1 LPFAAHVDVGTQPT
15 CSLPPPRRVVVVV
28 SFPAQRSARHH
39 TPPSL
44 ARIASPPARQADLPL
59 HYLCISASPT
69 LRFPNPAEHRNRRA
83 PGAIKKG
90 RPLPAKVKFC
100 QQTTTTAS
108 FQKKNNHHRIA
119 AGKASLASHHRA
131 EREGGNAR
139 GEAKASI
146 KRRGGDEACRPNPS
160 NFPPPPSLPHARIE
174 ILARTARGEATRT
187 RARPDPSSPPVA
199 DAAAADRPGGRG
211 GEGRTDAME
220 ADSGKLFV
228 GGISWETDEDRLRE
242 YFGRFGEVTEA
253 VIMRDRNTGR
263 ARGFGFVVFA
273 DSAVAERVTMDKHMI
288 DGRMVEAKK
297 AVPRDDQSIASKN
310 NGSSIGSPGPGRTR
324 KIFVGGL
331 ASNVTEVEFRRYFEQ
346 FGVITDV
353 VVMYDH
359 NTQRPRGFGF
369 ITYDSEDAVD
379 KALHKNFHE
388 LNGKMVEVKRAV
400 PKEQS
405 PGPIVRSPAGGQN
418 YAMSR
423 VHNILNG
430 FNQGY
435 NPNPIGGYGMRVDGR
450 YGLLTGARNGFSSFG
465 PGFGMG
471 MNIEGG
477 MSGNF
482 GGSSGFINS
491 SNGRQIGSYYN
502 GSSNRLG
509 SPIGYVGLND
519 DSGSILSSMSRNVW
533 SNGNLNYTGNPT
545 NMNAFAPPGSGGGI
559 PGDGISWGGLT
570 SAHGMGNISSLGSG
584 NLGRGTGDNNFGLPS
599 GNYARTNS
607 TGTIGE
613 PFSASANAYESNNPG
628 AYGSSSIYGDSTW
641 RFTSSEV
648 DMPPFGHDLGNVD
661 PDIKSEISAGYMGN
675 YTVNNNQTSR
685 GITS

>member
-1 LPFAAHVDVGTQPT
+1 MKLGQ
-15 CSLPPPRRVVVVV
+15 L
-28 SFPAQRSARHH
+28 
-39 TPPSL
+39 L
-44 ARIASPPARQADLPL
+44 WIA
-59 HYLCISASPT
+59 
-69 LRFPNPAEHRNRRA
+69 
-83 PGAIKKG
+83 
-90 RPLPAKVKFC
+90 
-100 QQTTTTAS
+100 
-108 FQKKNNHHRIA
+108 
-119 AGKASLASHHRA
+119 
-131 EREGGNAR
+131 GG
-139 GEAKASI
+139 G
-146 KRRGGDEACRPNPS
+146 
-160 NFPPPPSLPHARIE
+160 
-174 ILARTARGEATRT
+174 
-187 RARPDPSSPPVA
+187 
-199 DAAAADRPGGRG
+199 G
-211 GEGRTDAME
+211 GEGRTDTME

-273 DSAVAERVTMDKHMI
+273 DYGIAERVTMDKHMI

-405 PGPIVRSPAGGQN
+405 PGPIARSPAGGQN

-423 VHNILNG
+423 VHNFLNG

-435 NPNPIGGYGMRVDGR
+435 SPNPLGGYGMRVDGR

-465 PGFGMG
+465 PGYGMG
-471 MNIEGG
+471 MNVEGG
-477 MSGNF
+477 MSGYF
-482 GGSSGFINS
+482 GASSGFVNS
-491 SNGRQIGSYYN
+491 SNGRQIGSYFN

-533 SNGNLNYTGNPT
+533 GNGNLNYTGNPT
-545 NMNAFAPPGSGGGI
+545 NTNSFAPPGSGGGI
-559 PGDGISWGGLT
+559 PGDEISWGSLT
-570 SAHGMGNISSLGSG
+570 SAHGMGNISNLGSG
-584 NLGRGTGDNNFGLPS
+584 NLVRGTGDNNFGLPS
-599 GNYARTNS
+599 GNYVRSNS

-641 RFTSSEV
+641 RFNSSEV

-661 PDIKSEISAGYMGN
+661 PDIKSEISASYMGN

>member
-1 LPFAAHVDVGTQPT
+1 
-15 CSLPPPRRVVVVV
+15 
-28 SFPAQRSARHH
+28 
-39 TPPSL
+39 
-44 ARIASPPARQADLPL
+44 
-59 HYLCISASPT
+59 
-69 LRFPNPAEHRNRRA
+69 
-83 PGAIKKG
+83 
-90 RPLPAKVKFC
+90 
-100 QQTTTTAS
+100 
-108 FQKKNNHHRIA
+108 
-119 AGKASLASHHRA
+119 
-131 EREGGNAR
+131 
-139 GEAKASI
+139 
-146 KRRGGDEACRPNPS
+146 
-160 NFPPPPSLPHARIE
+160 
-174 ILARTARGEATRT
+174 
-187 RARPDPSSPPVA
+187 
-199 DAAAADRPGGRG
+199 
-211 GEGRTDAME
+211 ME

-228 GGISWETDEDRLRE
+228 GGISWETDEERLRE

-263 ARGFGFVVFA
+263 ARGFGFVVFS
-273 DSAVAERVTMDKHMI
+273 DSGVAERVTMDKHMI

-405 PGPIVRSPAGGQN
+405 PGPVARSPAGGQN
-418 YAMSR
+418 YAMNR
-423 VHNILNG
+423 VHSFLNG

-450 YGLLTGARNGFSSFG
+450 FGLLTGARNGFSSFG
-465 PGFGMG
+465 PGYGMG

-482 GGSSGFINS
+482 GASSGFINS

-519 DSGSILSSMSRNVW
+519 DSGSVLSSMARNVW
-533 SNGNLNYTGNPT
+533 GDGSLNYTGSPT
-545 NMNAFAPPGSGGGI
+545 NTNSFAPPGGSGGI
-559 PGDGISWGGLT
+559 PGDSISWGGLT
-570 SAHGMGNISSLGSG
+570 SAHGMGNISSLGPG

-599 GNYARTNS
+599 GSYGRSNS

-613 PFSASANAYESNNPG
+613 PFSASANAYELNNPG

-641 RFTSSEV
+641 RFSSSEI

-661 PDIKSEISAGYMGN
+661 ADIKSEISAGYMGN

-685 GITS
+685 GQLLSQHFAMIYT